1 MSKVFVVS
9 YKSTYFVRNHSEAKN
24 KYTEDDIV
32 IMIEFLV
39 DNIFVE
45 WGGVIFQQAIGITM
59 GTNCAPLLADLFLY
73 SYASH
78 LSV

>member
-45 WGGVIFQQAIGITM
+45 WGGVIFQQAIGINSAFKGRVGWT
-59 GTNCAPLLADLFLY
+59 GLKFCIILEC
-73 SYASH
+73 
-78 LSV
+78 